1 MIQSNTI
8 QNSMIQ
14 ISNLHASYGK
24 TPVLQGVSLAVK
36 AGEIAA
42 IIGPNGCGKSTLLR
56 CITGLMKPDS
66 GDVWLQGK
74 KIESYQMRE
83 KARLLAVLPQKFD
96 GGEELTTQEMVMIGR
111 TPFLSS
117 YGAPSTSDN
126 EIVTRVMAQT
136 NTEIFR
142 GRKVGELSGGER
154 QRVLLARALA
164 QQPQI
169 LLLDEP
175 TSNLDI
181 RYQFE
186 ILDLVFQLS
195 RHQNLAVV
203 LVLHQIN
210 RAAAVADTILLL
222 DSSGQT
228 RASGAPVDVMTSQ
241 NLEAVY
247 GVPLRVSLHPKSGRP
262 QAQSD
267 WSFGEVGAPRVI

>member
-1 MIQSNTI
+1 MIQV
-8 QNSMIQ
+8 
-14 ISNLHASYGK
+14 SNLHASYGI
-24 TPVLQGVSLAVK
+24 TLVLQDVSLQVK
-36 AGEIAA
+36 TGEIAA

-56 CITGLMKPDS
+56 CIAGLMTPSS
-66 GDVWLQGK
+66 GTILLQGK
-74 KIESYQMRE
+74 KIESYQSRE

-96 GGEELTTQEMVMIGR
+96 GGEELSTEEMVMIGR

-117 YGAPSTSDN
+117 YGAPSTLDKK
-126 EIVTRVMAQT
+126 IVARAMAQT
-136 NTEIFR
+136 DTEVFR
-142 GRKVGELSGGER
+142 ARKIGELSGGER
-154 QRVLLARALA
+154 QRVLIARGLA

-186 ILDLVFQLS
+186 ILDLVFKLA
-195 RHQNLAVV
+195 RDENLAVV

-210 RAAAVADTILLL
+210 LAAAIADTILLL
-222 DSSGQT
+222 DSDGQT
-228 RASGAPVDVMTSQ
+228 CASGAPINVMTPQ

-247 GVPLRVSLHPKSGRP
+247 GVPLRVSMHPKSGRP

-267 WSFGEVGAPRVI
+267 WSFGEADARRMI

>member
-1 MIQSNTI
+1 MIP
-8 QNSMIQ
+8 NSMIQ

-24 TPVLQGVSLAVK
+24 TPVLQDVSLHVQ

-56 CITGLMKPDS
+56 CITGLMKPQS
-66 GDVWLQGK
+66 GQILLEGK
-74 KIESYQMRE
+74 KSESYQSRE

-96 GGEELTTQEMVMIGR
+96 GGEELTSEEMVMIGR
-111 TPFLSS
+111 TPFLSN
-117 YGAPSTSDN
+117 YGAPSTLDN
-126 EIVTRVMAQT
+126 QIVTRVMAQT

-142 GRKVGELSGGER
+142 ERRIGELSGGER

-164 QQPQI
+164 QQPKI

-186 ILDLVFQLS
+186 ILDLVFKLS
-195 RHQNLAVV
+195 REENLAVV

-210 RAAAVADTILLL
+210 LAAAVADTILLL
-222 DSSGQT
+222 DSNGKP
-228 RASGAPVDVMTSQ
+228 RALGAPSKVMTSE

-267 WSFGEVGAPRVI
+267 WSFGETNRGE